1 MFWPSLM
8 DFSGIG
14 GQWSRGR
21 GVARLL
27 RILEKDLYLERS
39 VLFARDVGIL

>member
-1 MFWPSLM
+1 
-8 DFSGIG
+8 
-14 GQWSRGR
+14 
-21 GVARLL
+21 VARLL